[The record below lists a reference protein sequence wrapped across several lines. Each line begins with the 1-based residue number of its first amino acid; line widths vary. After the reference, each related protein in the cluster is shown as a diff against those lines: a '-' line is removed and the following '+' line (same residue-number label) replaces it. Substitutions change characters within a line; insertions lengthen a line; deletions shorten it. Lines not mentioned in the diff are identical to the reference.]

1 MYYEEL
7 EQRTR
12 EHRSALM
19 REAEQARLRAA
30 SRTQRHWRRSR
41 AGLGNTSGHKR
52 GRSSARQLIAWNPG
66 PASFRTPGGAG
77 VLGPKP

>member
-19 REAEQARLRAA
+19 REAEQMRLRAA

-41 AGLGNTSGHKR
+41 ALAETL
-52 GRSSARQLIAWNPG
+52 QLLH
-66 PASFRTPGGAG
+66 SRRTTAHA
-77 VLGPKP
+77 

>member
-12 EHRSALM
+12 DHRSALM

-30 SRTQRHWRRSR
+30 SRTQRQWRRSR
-41 AGLGNTSGHKR
+41 ALAATLQLLHPR
-52 GRSSARQLIAWNPG
+52 RSAHA
-66 PASFRTPGGAG
+66 
-77 VLGPKP
+77 

>member
-12 EHRSALM
+12 DHRSALM
-19 REAEQARLRAA
+19 REAEQARLRAT

-41 AGLGNTSGHKR
+41 ALAATLQLLHSRRTSAH
-52 GRSSARQLIAWNPG
+52 A
-66 PASFRTPGGAG
+66 
-77 VLGPKP
+77 

>member
-12 EHRSALM
+12 DHRSALT

-41 AGLGNTSGHKR
+41 ALAATL
-52 GRSSARQLIAWNPG
+52 QLLH
-66 PASFRTPGGAG
+66 SRTTAAHA
-77 VLGPKP
+77 

>member
-7 EQRTR
+7 EQLTR

-41 AGLGNTSGHKR
+41 ALAATL
-52 GRSSARQLIAWNPG
+52 QLLHSRKTA
-66 PASFRTPGGAG
+66 AHA
-77 VLGPKP
+77 

>member
-12 EHRSALM
+12 DHRSALK

-30 SRTQRHWRRSR
+30 SRTQRQWRRSR
-41 AGLGNTSGHKR
+41 ALAATLQLLYSRRTSAH
-52 GRSSARQLIAWNPG
+52 A
-66 PASFRTPGGAG
+66 
-77 VLGPKP
+77 

>member
-12 EHRSALM
+12 DHRSALT

-30 SRTQRHWRRSR
+30 SRTRRQWRRSR
-41 AGLGNTSGHKR
+41 ALAATLQLLHTRRTSAH
-52 GRSSARQLIAWNPG
+52 A
-66 PASFRTPGGAG
+66 
-77 VLGPKP
+77 

>member
-12 EHRSALM
+12 DHRSALL

-41 AGLGNTSGHKR
+41 ALAATLQLLHSRRPTSAH
-52 GRSSARQLIAWNPG
+52 A
-66 PASFRTPGGAG
+66 
-77 VLGPKP
+77 

>member
-12 EHRSALM
+12 DHRSALT

-30 SRTQRHWRRSR
+30 SRTQRQWRRSR
-41 AGLGNTSGHKR
+41 ALAATLQLLQSRRTSAH
-52 GRSSARQLIAWNPG
+52 A
-66 PASFRTPGGAG
+66 
-77 VLGPKP
+77 

>member
-12 EHRSALM
+12 DHRSALK

-30 SRTQRHWRRSR
+30 SRTQRQWRRSR
-41 AGLGNTSGHKR
+41 AWAATLQLLYSRRTSAH
-52 GRSSARQLIAWNPG
+52 A
-66 PASFRTPGGAG
+66 
-77 VLGPKP
+77 